1 MLLAPPARGDP
12 DADHIEDEEKSVL
25 VESRKW
31 PNKPLTI
38 LGKILIVG
46 LR

>member
-25 VESRKW
+25 VESRKMTKT
-31 PNKPLTI
+31 NS
-38 LGKILIVG
+38 GKILILG